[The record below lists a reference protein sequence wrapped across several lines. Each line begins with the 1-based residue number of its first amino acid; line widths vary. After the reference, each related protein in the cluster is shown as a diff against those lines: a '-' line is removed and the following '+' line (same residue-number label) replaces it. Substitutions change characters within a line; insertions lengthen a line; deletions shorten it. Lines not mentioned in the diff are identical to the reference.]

1 MIMTA
6 SRHTLA
12 LLLAGLAV
20 ACSKTEA
27 HEAVVSSAVPQES
40 RDVFTQRC
48 ATCHGMDGR
57 GTGPAAVALNPKP
70 RNYGDKAWQGTVTD
84 DQIKSTIVG
93 GGPAVG
99 KSALMPPNP
108 DLAGKPEVVA
118 GLVSI
123 VRSFGR

>member
-1 MIMTA
+1 MSA
-6 SRHTLA
+6 SRRTFALMLA
-12 LLLAGLAV
+12 CLAV

-27 HEAVVSSAVPQES
+27 HESVASAAIPQES

-57 GTGPAAVALNPKP
+57 GAGPAAAALNPKP
-70 RNYGDKAWQGTVTD
+70 RNYTDKAWQGAVTD
-84 DQIKSTIVG
+84 EQLKSAIVG
-93 GGPAVG
+93 GGPSVG

-123 VRSFGR
+123 VRSFGH